1 MAHPTATGAAR
12 ALFLDRDGVI
22 NVDHGYVHTPD
33 QFQFVDGV
41 FDLVKA
47 AKAAGYAVVVVTNQ
61 AGIARGYYSE
71 EQFHRLCA
79 WMCEQFERQGAA
91 IDKVYF
97 SPYHPTAGI
106 GRYLKDD
113 ESRKPRPGM
122 LLRAQRE
129 LGLSLE
135 QSILVG
141 DQPTDIQ
148 AGHAAGVGLNVFYLE
163 PGRSET
169 VALPHVRVRALGE
182 VIPLLDRAVLESP
195 QP

>member
-1 MAHPTATGAAR
+1 MANSTAPGAAR

-22 NVDHGYVHTPD
+22 NVDHGYVHTAD
-33 QFQFVDGV
+33 KFQFVDGV

-47 AKAAGYAVVVVTNQ
+47 AKAAGFVVVVVTNQ

-71 EQFHRLCA
+71 EQFHRLST
-79 WMCEQFERQGAA
+79 WMCEQFERHGGA

-106 GRYLKDD
+106 GLYLKDD
-113 ESRKPRPGM
+113 DTRKPRPGM
-122 LLRAQRE
+122 ILRAKQE

-135 QSILVG
+135 NSILVG

-148 AGHAAGVGLNVFYLE
+148 AGHAAGVGLNVLYLE
-163 PGRSET
+163 PGRSED
-169 VALPHVRVRALGE
+169 VPLPHLCVRALGE
-182 VIPLLDRAVLESP
+182 VIPLLDRAVTESP

>member
-1 MAHPTATGAAR
+1 MAKPTAAGAAR

-22 NVDHGYVHTPD
+22 NVDHGYVHAPEK
-33 QFQFVDGV
+33 FQFVDGV

-47 AKAAGYAVVVVTNQ
+47 AKAAGFAVVVVTNQ

-71 EQFHRLCA
+71 EQFHRLSA
-79 WMCEQFERQGAA
+79 WMCEQFERQGGS

-122 LLRAQRE
+122 LLQARRE
-129 LGLSLE
+129 LGVSLE
-135 QSILVG
+135 RSILVG
-141 DQPTDIQ
+141 DQPTDIE
-148 AGHAAGVGLNVFYLE
+148 AGHAAGVGLNVLYLE
-163 PGRSET
+163 AGRS
-169 VALPHVRVRALGE
+169 VAVSLPHLRVRALGE
-182 VIPLLDRAVLESP
+182 VIALLERAVLESP